1 LKIRVTLLAVTLAFT
16 LAFVGGGLV
25 AATST
30 SQFLGPSGTISGIV
44 VSPAG
49 HVVDWA
55 QIYARNGNQT
65 FQAFSGFSGFYLMRV
80 PAGTYNVSVY
90 DFYDPQAWAPNAN
103 VTVLDG
109 SSNTVN
115 FYLQPQA
122 PTTTPVPEFPEN
134 LAILVAILALAT
146 TCIITRRFKQ

>member
-1 LKIRVTLLAVTLAFT
+1 MKLRTISLALTLAFT
-16 LAFVGGGLV
+16 LALVGRGLV
-25 AATST
+25 AAAYT
-30 SQFLGPSGTISGIV
+30 PSDSEGTISGIV
-44 VSPAG
+44 VSPTG
-49 HVVDWA
+49 RVVDWA
-55 QIYARNGNQT
+55 QIYARTGNQT

-122 PTTTPVPEFPEN
+122 PTTTPVPELPEN
-134 LAILVAILALAT
+134 ITVLVTILALAS
-146 TCIITRRFKQ
+146 TCIMVRRFKK